1 MLQQY
6 NTSLRCRTIEDT
18 LKYARQYAQKLGI
31 TRVTNTTLLDRIGV
45 PVYASIRPDAMLGSL
60 CVSAGKGLT
69 EEEAQVGAYMEA
81 IEMALAEPN
90 RASLAIV
97 KAKTSE
103 VLDGQSRPNAILDL
117 CPKRNA
123 KIDPDVNLNCVEAIE
138 INQHIPMKV
147 PAELAFVPYPDKSP
161 WFSSNT
167 NGLSSG
173 NSLTEAT
180 IHGILEVI
188 ERDIYS
194 FQAIKNTSQLIQKE
208 SYPASVKEIEQ
219 KVQQAG
225 LELVIRYAPNEF
237 GMPYFLAAVIDHE
250 LANPVFIHG
259 GYGCHTFKSIAM
271 MRAVTEAIQSRLSFI
286 HGGRDDL
293 TDTFQIIE
301 QQTEE
306 ERARRFNELAK
317 EFKNPDKQISFADIS
332 EYNWQFDNLDH
343 YLQQLLDFLKQHN
356 ITQVLRVAFTKPDE
370 PLQVV
375 KMIVPKLEFFSKKS
389 PRIGARLA
397 NYLTQVSKQS
407 AINA

>member
-31 TRVTNTTLLDRIGV
+31 TRVTNTTLLDQIGV
-45 PVYASIRPDAMLGSL
+45 PVYASIRPDAVLGSL

-69 EEEAQVGAYMEA
+69 EKEAQVGAYMEA

-90 RASLAIV
+90 RVGLAIV
-97 KAKTSE
+97 KAKISE
-103 VLDGQSRPNAILDL
+103 VLDGQTRPNAILDL

-123 KIDPDVNLNCVEAIE
+123 KIDTDVNLNCVEAIE

-208 SYPASVKEIEQ
+208 SYPASVKEVEQ

-293 TDTFQIIE
+293 TDAFQLVE
-301 QQTEE
+301 RQTEDD
-306 ERARRFNELAK
+306 RVKKFNELVS
-317 EFKNPDKQISFADIS
+317 EFKNPESKVSFANIG
-332 EYNWQFDNLDH
+332 EYNWHFDSLEH
-343 YLQQLLDFLKQHN
+343 YLQQLLRLLNKYN
-356 ITQVLRVAFTKPDE
+356 IPQVLRVAFTQPEE

-375 KMIVPKLEFFSKKS
+375 KMIIPKLEFFSKKT
-389 PRIGARLA
+389 PRIGVRLA
-397 NYLTQVSKQS
+397 NHITQVAQS
-407 AINA
+407 LLPQL